1 MIVASLERTGGVFTA
16 YRWPRALLRRHRRSR
31 SRVHG
36 VGINIG
42 RRLNPCHRFWQ
53 RAIFRGAAPPA
64 QAPNEEEPLRVC
76 YSADAPLLTWGGDD
90 GSDQEAHIRPEG
102 GTDAE
107 APRGGTRGSG
117 NPEASGD
124 RRQGGS
130 YTEEEQGLGPL

>member
-1 MIVASLERTGGVFTA
+1 LAASDISG
-16 YRWPRALLRRHRRSR
+16 RS
-31 SRVHG
+31 
-36 VGINIG
+36 
-42 RRLNPCHRFWQ
+42 
-53 RAIFRGAAPPA
+53 APA

-90 GSDQEAHIRPEG
+90 GSDQGAHIRPEG
-102 GTDAE
+102 GADAE
-107 APRGGTRGSG
+107 APRGGTQGSG